1 MEYDGHGFLE
11 ELVATTIPIEMSD
24 FDTNKWS
31 FGGFD
36 ESTFHIPSNFP
47 LEPLDQSLNCSI
59 NEFYFPFGGDPFQFS
74 APGVTDTPP
83 FPTPDDCSMS
93 MVENEEKPQMGNG
106 VQMLEF
112 QSPNNCKLE
121 RIQSSEVPV
130 FDMVL
135 GAERKNRV
143 KKVDGQPSKNL
154 MAERRRRKRLNDRLS
169 MLRSVVPK
177 ISKMDRTSILGD
189 TIDYMKEL
197 LDRIN
202 NLQEEIHEVDTSN
215 QFNLMSIFKDVKPNE
230 VLIRNSPKFDVE
242 RKNMDTRIDIS
253 CVGKPGLLLST
264 VSTLEALGLEIQQCV
279 ISCFNDFAMQA
290 TCSEELEQRA
300 VLSSEDIK
308 EALFRNAGY
317 GGRCL

>member
-177 ISKMDRTSILGD
+177 ISKVIIQAKIRLCL
-189 TIDYMKEL
+189 EL
-197 LDRIN
+197 KLFSFHYLDERERENKIKVLNSMN
-202 NLQEEIHEVDTSN
+202 NKFFLLFVSHFSHFFFSFLFFSVDSKQSLKYTVLRLVW
-215 QFNLMSIFKDVKPNE
+215 NL
-230 VLIRNSPKFDVE
+230 R
-242 RKNMDTRIDIS
+242 
-253 CVGKPGLLLST
+253 
-264 VSTLEALGLEIQQCV
+264 
-279 ISCFNDFAMQA
+279 
-290 TCSEELEQRA
+290 
-300 VLSSEDIK
+300 
-308 EALFRNAGY
+308 
-317 GGRCL
+317 

>member
-36 ESTFHIPSNFP
+36 ESTFHVPTNFP

-121 RIQSSEVPV
+121 RIQSREVPV
-130 FDMVL
+130 FDMGL

-177 ISKMDRTSILGD
+177 ISKV
-189 TIDYMKEL
+189 
-197 LDRIN
+197 IN
-202 NLQEEIHEVDTSN
+202 NT
-215 QFNLMSIFKDVKPNE
+215 KPK
-230 VLIRNSPKFDVE
+230 LKY
-242 RKNMDTRIDIS
+242 T
-253 CVGKPGLLLST
+253 
-264 VSTLEALGLEIQQCV
+264 TLY
-279 ISCFNDFAMQA
+279 
-290 TCSEELEQRA
+290 
-300 VLSSEDIK
+300 
-308 EALFRNAGY
+308 ALFGT
-317 GGRCL
+317 